1 MKETPAYELRPA
13 VTNPDRWDPERLP
26 KREWNKIRKVVLERD
41 AYTCQFCG
49 HTAKESMNVHHVDE
63 IGENKPDNLI
73 TCCVACHAVMHMGR
87 NLSLHTI
94 EIWKSEISQVLI
106 VQVTREGVKNGK
118 SLESI
123 KNELPLKE
131 GKYKPD
137 SVAYANSLVA
147 VIGDNPRATL
157 EKPLC
162 AVFID
167 FKRWQIE

>member
-1 MKETPAYELRPA
+1 
-13 VTNPDRWDPERLP
+13 
-26 KREWNKIRKVVLERD
+26 
-41 AYTCQFCG
+41 
-49 HTAKESMNVHHVDE
+49 
-63 IGENKPDNLI
+63 
-73 TCCVACHAVMHMGR
+73 MHMGR

-123 KNELPLKE
+123 KKELPLKE

-137 SVAYANSLVA
+137 SVEYANSLVA
-147 VIGDNPRATL
+147 TIGDNPRATL
-157 EKPLC
+157 DKPLC

>member
-1 MKETPAYELRPA
+1 MKKTPAYELRPG
-13 VTNPDRWDPERLP
+13 VTNPDLWDPKRPP
-26 KREWNKIRKVVLERD
+26 KRKWKKIRKVVLERD

-49 HTAKESMNVHHVDE
+49 HMAKNSMSVHHVDE
-63 IGENKPDNLI
+63 TGENKPDNLI
-73 TCCVACHAVMHMGR
+73 TCCVACHVVMHMGR

-123 KNELPLKE
+123 IKELPLKE

-137 SVAYANSLVA
+137 SVEYANSLVA
-147 VIGDNPRATL
+147 TIGDNPRATL